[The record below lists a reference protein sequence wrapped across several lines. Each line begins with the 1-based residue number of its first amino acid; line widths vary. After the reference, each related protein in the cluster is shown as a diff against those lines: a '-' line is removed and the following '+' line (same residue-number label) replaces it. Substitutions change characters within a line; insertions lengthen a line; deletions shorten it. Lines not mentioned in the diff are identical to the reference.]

1 MIFPA
6 IHRCNEALRGTK
18 KLTKVFLEVHN
29 MFHFSKAKSLGMI
42 LLILVLAAAIY
53 AFAAANTFADD
64 TYAGAGSTTISGYTI
79 RNIHYTL
86 DTASDPRDITQVQF
100 DIDENG
106 SDPPSTV
113 YITLDGGTTW
123 QQCSAGAGAYDWDCD
138 LSSNPAD
145 VETATALEIVA
156 AE

>member
-1 MIFPA
+1 MGPA
-6 IHRCNEALRGTK
+6 KDRCNEALHGAK
-18 KLTKVFLEVHN
+18 KRKEVFLEVRN
-29 MFHFSKAKSLGMI
+29 MSHFLKAKSLGMI

-53 AFAAANTFADD
+53 GFAAANTYADD
-64 TYAGAGSTTISGYTI
+64 TYAGAGSTTINGYTI

-113 YITLDGGTTW
+113 YITLDGGTNW
-123 QQCSAGAGAYDWDCD
+123 EQCSAGSGAYDWDCD
-138 LSSNPAD
+138 LSSNPAN
-145 VETATALEIVA
+145 VETATALEIIA